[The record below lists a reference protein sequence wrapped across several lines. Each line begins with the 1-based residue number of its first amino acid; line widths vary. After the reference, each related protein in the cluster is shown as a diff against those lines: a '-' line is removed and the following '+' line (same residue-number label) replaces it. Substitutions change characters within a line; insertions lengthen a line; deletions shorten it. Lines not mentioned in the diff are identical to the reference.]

1 MRRLCTRFSPK
12 MNPNAESFYKNRFQ
26 NTLGLSIDQEKIL
39 GKFITWK
46 DLPL

>member
-1 MRRLCTRFSPK
+1 

-26 NTLGLSIDQEKIL
+26 NTLGLSIDQEILIL

>member
-1 MRRLCTRFSPK
+1 

-26 NTLGLSIDQEKIL
+26 NTLGLSINQEKIL
-39 GKFITWK
+39 EKLIIWK